1 MCQHALI
8 LLPLIVATLEL
19 ITPLFHQG
27 GNLVC
32 LALIVVVF
40 MIVPKRCGFKDWQRV
55 YPSALISAGGALATF
70 LLANHLALG
79 PLAAS
84 AVVGL
89 AGAAFLVERHQL
101 ILYLGAFVG
110 MSSANR
116 FPSLILLVIAG
127 LLGGALWEILSDT
140 WNGVGGRLG
149 TVAATAVLVVLLTLG
164 GGL

>member
-1 MCQHALI
+1 MCKHVLI

-19 ITPLFHQG
+19 ITRLYHAG

-32 LALIVVVF
+32 LSLIVVMF
-40 MIVPKRCGFKDWQRV
+40 AIVPKKCRFRDWQKV
-55 YPSALISAGGALATF
+55 YPSALISAGGALVTF
-70 LLANHLALG
+70 LLANHLNLG
-79 PLAAS
+79 PLIAS

-89 AGAAFLVERHQL
+89 AGAAFLAERHQL
-101 ILYLGAFVG
+101 TLYLGAFVG
-110 MSSANR
+110 MSSVVR
-116 FPSLILLVIAG
+116 FPSITLLIVAG
-127 LLGGALWEILSDT
+127 LLGGVLWEVLNDT